1 MEEQTKFII
10 VMLAIMLVVGALHVV
25 GVSFTS
31 IAFIGVGAYFA
42 TYAIFMLF

>member
-10 VMLAIMLVVGALHVV
+10 VMLAIMLVAGALHVA
-25 GVSFTS
+25 GISFTN
-31 IAFIGVGAYFA
+31 IALLGFGAYLA

>member
-10 VMLAIMLVVGALHVV
+10 VMMVIMVAVGMLHCS
-25 GVSFTS
+25 GMSLCD

-42 TYAIFMLF
+42 TYAIFALF